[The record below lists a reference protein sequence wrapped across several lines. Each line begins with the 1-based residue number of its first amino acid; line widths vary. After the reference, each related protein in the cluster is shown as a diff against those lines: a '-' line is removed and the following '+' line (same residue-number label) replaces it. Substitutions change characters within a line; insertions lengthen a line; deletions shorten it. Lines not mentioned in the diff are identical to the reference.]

1 MSTAEL
7 ASALPVPPGGGELA
21 VSAGHGVA
29 PGLLARLEAVPDP
42 RSARAALSTLHAVG
56 DVGVHPVS
64 RAEFDELWP

>member
-1 MSTAEL
+1 VSTAEL
-7 ASALPVPPGGGELA
+7 ASVLPVAPGGGELA

-56 DVGVHPVS
+56 DRAVHSVS
-64 RAEFDELWP
+64 RAKFDELRP